1 MGILQRIERKLEG
14 AVDDGF
20 ARVFGGKVAPQEVEN
35 ALQREAQDSLE
46 DLGDGGKL
54 APNAYT
60 LVVSSTDH
68 QEMAAEYE
76 LNRKTFSKHLENFIR
91 DNGWQTYGDVV
102 VEFTHSPTLHTGQF
116 RARGTIN
123 PDARPGPIP
132 TAGAAPRPP
141 VGGGPQFTPP
151 NAPIPPGPPR
161 APWPPAQPQPAAPNR
176 NREAGATPMTQNS
189 GYDQRGGYD
198 QGSYP
203 PAPAYGQQPYE
214 PGQEAVDGP
223 AQAYS
228 QQGAYDQGGYAS
240 DQQGAY
246 DQGRYAADQ
255 RGYDQGYDQQSG
267 YAPDQTAYDQ
277 GGYRAGAYEPGYA
290 PEQPGYDQRGYNQG
304 YDQGG
309 YDPNAYQQPGTGNQ
323 GGYAPDQGGYQRG
336 YEQPAYQQ
344 GGYDQGGYPAEQP
357 GGYAPGYQQGGY
369 DQGGYDNQPGYA
381 PAPGYGAPAGYAP
394 TAITLQ
400 LEDGSNRT
408 FQLRNG
414 SNVIGRGQDAQ
425 FRLPDTGVSRR
436 HVEIRWDG
444 SSALLN
450 DLNSTNGTTVN
461 DVQVSSW
468 ELADG
473 DRIRVGHSDITVRF
487 Q

>member
-35 ALQREAQDSLE
+35 ALQREAEDSLE

-76 LNRKTFSKHLENFIR
+76 LNRKTFSRHLENFIR

-102 VEFTHSPTLHTGQF
+102 VEFAHSPTLHTGQF
-116 RARGTIN
+116 RARGSIN
-123 PDARPGPIP
+123 PDARPMPV
-132 TAGAAPRPP
+132 PP
-141 VGGGPQFTPP
+141 PQPP
-151 NAPIPPGPPR
+151 NVP
-161 APWPPAQPQPAAPNR
+161 PPAPPR

-203 PAPAYGQQPYE
+203 PAAAYSQQPYD
-214 PGQEAVDGP
+214 GQDQAPVDGP
-223 AQAYS
+223 PQAYS
-228 QQGAYDQGGYAS
+228 QQGGPDYQRGYDQQGYDQQGYDQQGYDQRGYDQRGY

-246 DQGRYAADQ
+246 DPAGYQAGGYQQPGYAPDQQGYDQ
-255 RGYDQGYDQQSG
+255 RGYDQGYQQAG
-267 YAPDQTAYDQ
+267 Y
-277 GGYRAGAYEPGYA
+277 E
-290 PEQPGYDQRGYNQG
+290 
-304 YDQGG
+304 
-309 YDPNAYQQPGTGNQ
+309 NQ
-323 GGYAPDQGGYQRG
+323 GGYAPEQQGGYDRG
-336 YEQPAYQQ
+336 YDQQPAAYNQGGAYAPDQQQPGYAQGYQQ
-344 GGYDQGGYPAEQP
+344 GGGYDQGGYAADQHGAYADQP
-357 GGYAPGYQQGGY
+357 GGY
-369 DQGGYDNQPGYA
+369 DQGGYAAGGGYA
-381 PAPGYGAPAGYAP
+381 APAGYAP
-394 TAITLQ
+394 TAITLL

>member
-35 ALQREAQDSLE
+35 ALQREAEDRLE
-46 DLGDGGKL
+46 DLGDGSKL

-68 QEMAAEYE
+68 HEMAAEYE

-91 DNGWQTYGDVV
+91 DNGWQTYGEVV
-102 VEFTHSPTLHTGQF
+102 VEFAQSPTLHTGQF
-116 RARGTIN
+116 RARGAVN
-123 PDARPGPIP
+123 PDARPM
-132 TAGAAPRPP
+132 P
-141 VGGGPQFTPP
+141 VPSPGDQQVG
-151 NAPIPPGPPR
+151 PPGPP
-161 APWPPAQPQPAAPNR
+161 PPRPQAGPQPAGPNR
-176 NREAGATPMTQNS
+176 IPQVGAVPMTKNS
-189 GYDQRGGYD
+189 GYDQRGGYE

-203 PAPAYGQQPYE
+203 PPGYQQPYQPEDQQADPAPAAYGRQDGYDQQGGYAQPGYDQGYQQGGYEQQPAYGQQ
-214 PGQEAVDGP
+214 G
-223 AQAYS
+223 
-228 QQGAYDQGGYAS
+228 GGYA
-240 DQQGAY
+240 
-246 DQGRYAADQ
+246 
-255 RGYDQGYDQQSG
+255 
-267 YAPDQTAYDQ
+267 
-277 GGYRAGAYEPGYA
+277 
-290 PEQPGYDQRGYNQG
+290 QPGYDQ
-304 YDQGG
+304 
-309 YDPNAYQQPGTGNQ
+309 
-323 GGYAPDQGGYQRG
+323 
-336 YEQPAYQQ
+336 
-344 GGYDQGGYPAEQP
+344 
-357 GGYAPGYQQGGY
+357 GYQQGGY
-369 DQGGYDNQPGYA
+369 DQGYGDQQSYPAPDQQGGYTGAGYA
-381 PAPGYGAPAGYAP
+381 PPAGYAP
-394 TAITLQ
+394 SSITLL